1 MLSVQQV
8 TVQDRLNNISVEMH
22 SGECWH
28 VLGQNGA
35 GKTSLFELIAGLEHA
50 DSGSVSLNGREVNQL
65 PIADIANK
73 LAYLQQHFTLSFSL
87 TVREILDFY
96 TGTHLVPE
104 LIEQALSITPLLT
117 RELNHL
123 SGGEQQRVHIAR
135 VLMQVW
141 QGIERGDILILL
153 DEPIQSLDVVFQE
166 KALALF
172 KELASIGNL
181 VVLSIHDV
189 NLSVPYCD
197 HVLMI
202 KNSRELHYG
211 KTKTVMTAE
220 NISELY
226 DYRFEELINQH
237 NSDKF
242 FIRTPL

>member
-1 MLSVQQV
+1 MLSVKHV
-8 TVQDRLNNISVEMH
+8 TVKNRLDNMSVEMH

-35 GKTSLFELIAGLEHA
+35 GKTSLFELIAGLEQA
-50 DSGSVSLNGREVNQL
+50 DAGTVSLSGREMNAMPL
-65 PIADIANK
+65 ADIANK
-73 LAYLQQHFTLSFSL
+73 LTYLQQHFTLSFSL

-96 TGTHLVPE
+96 TGTHKIPKT
-104 LIEQALSITPLLT
+104 IEQALSIEPLLN
-117 RELNHL
+117 RNVNNL

-141 QGIERGDILILL
+141 QGIEIGDILILL

-166 KALALF
+166 SALSLF
-172 KELASIGNL
+172 KQLASLGNL

-189 NLSVPYCD
+189 NLSIPYCD

-202 KNSRELHYG
+202 KDSKELHYG
-211 KTKTVMTAE
+211 ETESVMTVE
-220 NISELY
+220 NINELY
-226 DYRFEELINQH
+226 DYRFEELLNQH
-237 NSDKF
+237 NSYKF

>member
-1 MLSVQQV
+1 
-8 TVQDRLNNISVEMH
+8 
-22 SGECWH
+22 
-28 VLGQNGA
+28 
-35 GKTSLFELIAGLEHA
+35 
-50 DSGSVSLNGREVNQL
+50 
-65 PIADIANK
+65 
-73 LAYLQQHFTLSFSL
+73 
-87 TVREILDFY
+87 
-96 TGTHLVPE
+96 
-104 LIEQALSITPLLT
+104 
-117 RELNHL
+117 
-123 SGGEQQRVHIAR
+123 
-135 VLMQVW
+135 MQVW

-211 KTKTVMTAE
+211 KTKKVMTAE

>member
-1 MLSVQQV
+1 MLSVQHV
-8 TVQDRLNNISVEMH
+8 TVQNRLNNISVEMH

-35 GKTSLFELIAGLEHA
+35 GKTSLFELIAGLERA
-50 DSGSVSLNGREVNQL
+50 DTGTVILNGREINEL
-65 PIADIANK
+65 SIADIANK
-73 LAYLQQHFTLSFSL
+73 LAYLQQHFTLSFPL
-87 TVREILDFY
+87 TVQETLEFY
-96 TGTHLVPE
+96 TGNHLVPK
-104 LIEQALSITPLLT
+104 LIEQALSITPLLK
-117 RELNHL
+117 RNLNNL

-141 QGIERGDILILL
+141 QGIEQGDILILL

-172 KELASIGNL
+172 RELATFGNL

-189 NLSVPYCD
+189 NLSISNCD

-202 KNSRELHYG
+202 KNSRELRYG
-211 KTKTVMTAE
+211 KAKTVMSAE

-226 DYRFEELINQH
+226 DYRFEELVNQH

-242 FIRTPL
+242 FIRSPL